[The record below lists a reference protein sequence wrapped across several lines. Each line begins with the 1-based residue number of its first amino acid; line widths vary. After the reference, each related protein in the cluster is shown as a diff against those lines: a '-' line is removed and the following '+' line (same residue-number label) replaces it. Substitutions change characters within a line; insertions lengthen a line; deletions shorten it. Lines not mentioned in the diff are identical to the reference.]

1 MCLLQSFIVPQTV
14 CILLL
19 GNIWFR
25 TMIELTSGKNFEWI
39 QTWESLLFLWLGLH
53 ESLLGRNGFNY
64 LCLICFIWNSV
75 VCVRSVTLL
84 NNTSAILFI
93 LVLAFLWRYT
103 PSFTL
108 LLRLTALC
116 SFSHELWES
125 LSRPQRIDNLQ
136 FIGGYTLPGG
146 TNLDLCNMRWLLYLS
161 SEAGVLHA

>member
-1 MCLLQSFIVPQTV
+1 MTPWWLKSHWLPKSCWYFLLRKGLQVQFLCAYYKVLFLPQTV
-14 CILLL
+14 CVLLL

-64 LCLICFIWNSV
+64 LCLICFIWNST

-93 LVLAFLWRYT
+93 LVLAFLCRYT

-108 LLRLTALC
+108 LLRLTTLC
-116 SFSHELWES
+116 SFSYQLWES

-136 FIGGYTLPGG
+136 FIL
-146 TNLDLCNMRWLLYLS
+146 
-161 SEAGVLHA
+161 